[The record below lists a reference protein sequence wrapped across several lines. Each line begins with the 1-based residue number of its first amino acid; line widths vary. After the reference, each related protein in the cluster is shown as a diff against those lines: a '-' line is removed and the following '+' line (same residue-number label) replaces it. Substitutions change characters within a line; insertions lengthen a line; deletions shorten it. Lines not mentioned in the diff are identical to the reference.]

1 MWAPSDSGTTAL
13 MRRASACF
21 DAPRARGPW
30 WSNRHMTSLDRRG
43 SVFVLT
49 LGEDENRFHPA
60 RLTAINAAL
69 DEVDA
74 VDGRKAVVTTGVG
87 KFYSNGLD
95 LDFMAANPEAAEA
108 NLRDVHALFA
118 RVLTFPAPIVAALQG
133 HAFAAGAM
141 LALAHDLAVMRS
153 DRGYFCLPEV
163 DLGIPF
169 TPGMNALIRARL
181 PIATAHEAMTT
192 GYRYGGEEAHD
203 AGLVAGVGLEDEL
216 LDIAVARAEERA
228 AKAGPTMG
236 AIKAR
241 LYGEVVEALAA
252 S

>member
-1 MWAPSDSGTTAL
+1 
-13 MRRASACF
+13 
-21 DAPRARGPW
+21 
-30 WSNRHMTSLDRRG
+30 MTSLDHHG

-49 LGEDENRFHPA
+49 LGEDENRFHPD
-60 RLTAINAAL
+60 RLRAINAAL

-74 VDGRKAVVTTGVG
+74 AEGPKAVVTTGVG

-95 LDFMAANPEAAEA
+95 LDFMAASPHDAEA

-118 RVLTFPAPIVAALQG
+118 RVLTFSAPIVAALQG
-133 HAFAAGAM
+133 HTFAAGAM
-141 LALAHDLAVMRS
+141 LALAHDVAVMRS

-192 GYRYGGEEAHD
+192 GRRYGGEEALE
-203 AGLVAGVGLEDEL
+203 AGLVAGIGTEEEL

-228 AKAGPTMG
+228 AKANPTMG

-241 LYGEVVEALAA
+241 LYGEVVEALTAG
-252 S
+252 

>member
-1 MWAPSDSGTTAL
+1 MTAL
-13 MRRASACF
+13 HRR
-21 DAPRARGPW
+21 D
-30 WSNRHMTSLDRRG
+30 

-49 LGEDENRFHPA
+49 LGDDENRFHPD

-69 DEVDA
+69 DEVEA
-74 VDGRKAVVTTGVG
+74 APGPKAVVTTGIG

-95 LDFMAANPEAAEA
+95 LDFMSANPDAAKA
-108 NLRDVHALFA
+108 NLREVHALFA
-118 RVLTFPAPIVAALQG
+118 RVLAFPAPMVASLQG
-133 HAFAAGAM
+133 HTFAAGAM

-192 GYRYGGEEAHD
+192 GRRYGGEEAHD
-203 AGLVAGVGLEDEL
+203 AGIVAGVGAEDEI
-216 LDIAVARAEERA
+216 LDIAVARAQERA
-228 AKAGPTMG
+228 SKAGPTMG

-241 LYGEVVEALAA
+241 LYGEAIEALTA

>member
-1 MWAPSDSGTTAL
+1 M
-13 MRRASACF
+13 
-21 DAPRARGPW
+21 
-30 WSNRHMTSLDRRG
+30 
-43 SVFVLT
+43 LT
-49 LGEDENRFHPA
+49 LGEDENRFHPD
-60 RLTAINAAL
+60 RLRSVNAAL
-69 DEVDA
+69 DEVEA
-74 VDGRKAVVTTGVG
+74 ADGPKAVVTTGTG

-95 LDFMAANPEAAEA
+95 LDFMTANPDAAEA
-108 NLRDVHALFA
+108 NLREVHALFA
-118 RVLTFPAPIVAALQG
+118 RVLTFPAPIVAALNG
-133 HAFAAGAM
+133 HTFAAGAM

-192 GYRYGGEEAHD
+192 GRRYGGEEALE
-203 AGLVAGVGLEDEL
+203 AGLVIGVGSEDEL
-216 LDIAVARAEERA
+216 LDVAVARAEERA

-241 LYGEVVEALAA
+241 LYDEVVAALGA
-252 S
+252 

>member
-1 MWAPSDSGTTAL
+1 MTT
-13 MRRASACF
+13 
-21 DAPRARGPW
+21 
-30 WSNRHMTSLDRRG
+30 LDRRG
-43 SVFVLT
+43 AVFVLT
-49 LGEDENRFHPA
+49 LGDDENRFHPD
-60 RLTAINAAL
+60 RLAAITAAL

-74 VDGRKAVVTTGVG
+74 AEGPKAVVTTGAG

-95 LDFMAANPEAAEA
+95 LDFMASHPDASET

-118 RVLTFPAPIVAALQG
+118 RVLAFPAPIVAAVGG

-141 LALAHDLAVMRS
+141 LALAHDLIVMRS

-169 TPGMNALIRARL
+169 TAGMNALIRSRL

-192 GYRYGGEEAHD
+192 ARRYGGVDAKEAGIVAAT
-203 AGLVAGVGLEDEL
+203 AGEGEV
-216 LDIAVARAEERA
+216 LDLAVALAEERA
-228 AKAGPTMG
+228 AKAGAVFG

-241 LYGEVVEALAA
+241 LYAEVIAELTVP
-252 S
+252 